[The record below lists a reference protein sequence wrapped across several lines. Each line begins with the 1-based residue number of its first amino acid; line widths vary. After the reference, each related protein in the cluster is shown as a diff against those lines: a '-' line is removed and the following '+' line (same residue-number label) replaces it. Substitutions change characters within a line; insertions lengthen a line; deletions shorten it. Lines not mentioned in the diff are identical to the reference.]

1 MRLLLLSLMVL
12 LSVVRSKAG
21 DYDYDDYYDSHE
33 HHDSPEHHDDDYHDS
48 HEHHDSTEHHND
60 DYHDSHEH
68 HDDDYHDSHEHHD
81 DDYHDDD
88 HHDDDH
94 HDDHHD
100 DDYYDDH
107 DPNEDHGG
115 YDHSHEDYDYDHHQ
129 DFKSSKKMRYP
140 PEGPPHP
147 KACADKLP
155 NCASLKSDCRW
166 YGDRCKKTCGLCKAH
181 QDDDHHDDDY
191 HDDYDYDHSDEH
203 HEDSCVDVYND
214 CGVIARKGW
223 CAIYPGKCCQS
234 CGDKKKR
241 KDVCKDDQSGCA
253 RYKRYKC
260 KKFPDKCK
268 KTCGLC

>member
-1 MRLLLLSLMVL
+1 MVL
-12 LSVVRSKAG
+12 LTVVRSQAG
-21 DYDYDDYYDSHE
+21 DYYDDYYDSHE
-33 HHDSPEHHDDDYHDS
+33 HHESQEH
-48 HEHHDSTEHHND
+48 
-60 DYHDSHEH
+60 HDSHEH

-81 DDYHDDD
+81 DDYHDDKEKHND
-88 HHDDDH
+88 DYHDDHDH
-94 HDDHHD
+94 NDDHHD

-115 YDHSHEDYDYDHHQ
+115 YDHSHEDYDYDHHK
-129 DFKSSKKMRYP
+129 DDKSSKQKRFP

-166 YGDRCKKTCGLCKAH
+166 YGDRCKKTCGLCKSP

-203 HEDSCVDVYND
+203 TDNSCVDYYND
-214 CGVIARKGW
+214 CNVIAKNGW
-223 CAIYPGKCCQS
+223 CDIYPGKCCQS
-234 CGDKKKR
+234 CGAGGKKKR
-241 KDVCKDDQSGCA
+241 KGVCKDEQSGCA
-253 RYKRYKC
+253 RFKRYKC
-260 KKFPDKCK
+260 KKLPDKCK